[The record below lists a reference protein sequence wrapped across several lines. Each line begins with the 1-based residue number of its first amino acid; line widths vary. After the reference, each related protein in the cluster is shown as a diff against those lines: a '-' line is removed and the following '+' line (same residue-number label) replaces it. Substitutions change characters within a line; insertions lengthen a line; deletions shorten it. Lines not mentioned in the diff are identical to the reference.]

1 MSSDVDAIMRIA
13 FVVELLSMGIVRAIY
28 AGTALGEKKG
38 RRFREER
45 VVLLGMFVGG
55 LAFYGLLIAYLFSWG
70 PSWLDIGLPSS
81 VRWAGLVASLVPL
94 GFLGWVF
101 KAIGTAGAKYVVTFD
116 GQQLVTTG
124 PYAHVRHPMYSGAVV
139 WALTMLIY
147 TDHWGVGG
155 AFVGFLLFVI
165 AFRVR
170 HEEQVLL
177 EHFGDEYRQYMAR
190 TERFWPR
197 LARRRDS

>member
-1 MSSDVDAIMRIA
+1 M
-13 FVVELLSMGIVRAIY
+13 
-28 AGTALGEKKG
+28 
-38 RRFREER
+38 
-45 VVLLGMFVGG
+45 
-55 LAFYGLLIAYLFSWG
+55 
-70 PSWLDIGLPSS
+70 
-81 VRWAGLVASLVPL
+81 
-94 GFLGWVF
+94 
-101 KAIGTAGAKYVVTFD
+101 VTFNE
-116 GQQLVTTG
+116 QQLVTTG

-139 WALTMLIY
+139 WAVTMLLY

-155 AFVGFLLFVI
+155 AFIGFLLFVI

-197 LARRRDS
+197 SVRRRDS